1 VRLWRHLRLEPAA
14 DAQAAQGVA
23 MQAGA
28 AKAAPNSL
36 CRAVANYGE
45 LCAAL
50 RGTAWEAD
58 LLPRGPGAAGR
69 AAKARCLACAPRTV
83 GLVLGGSHHKTGTL
97 LLERLLQSIG
107 AEVKVPFEKPHWERC
122 ASLQR
127 REDGICVDEH
137 VTVPK
142 LHRFFF
148 GTKFHAAAFVHI
160 VREPLEVCVSSYQ
173 YHLRSTEDWLRTP
186 RKELHGRSWQAALR
200 AASTRDGLLLECRR
214 SIRDQASRARA
225 CMPCAYQCAHAELR
239 PCLTPSTRHAHT
251 RHAHATPRT
260 YTPCQV
266 RQQAEVFNATR
277 GHPRVLTLRMEE
289 LETAFDETTTRLL
302 RFVLSGNDMPRNVS
316 EAMLPRLPRYL
327 SPPSSH
333 YLSPQMSEAMLPRLL
348 AASAQFDVTRHRGE
362 LDDGHLSPRQG
373 MIYAHVCIPPPAQA
387 AQGPAV
393 TPPSSQP

>member
-1 VRLWRHLRLEPAA
+1 MRLWRHLRLEPAA

-173 YHLRSTEDWLRTP
+173 YHLRSTEEWLRTP

-239 PCLTPSTRHAHT
+239 PCSRHPHATHIHATHTPRHAHT
-251 RHAHATPRT
+251 RRAR
-260 YTPCQV
+260 
-266 RQQAEVFNATR
+266 
-277 GHPRVLTLRMEE
+277 
-289 LETAFDETTTRLL
+289 
-302 RFVLSGNDMPRNVS
+302 
-316 EAMLPRLPRYL
+316 
-327 SPPSSH
+327 
-333 YLSPQMSEAMLPRLL
+333 
-348 AASAQFDVTRHRGE
+348 
-362 LDDGHLSPRQG
+362 
-373 MIYAHVCIPPPAQA
+373 
-387 AQGPAV
+387 
-393 TPPSSQP
+393 

>member
-1 VRLWRHLRLEPAA
+1 
-14 DAQAAQGVA
+14 

-28 AKAAPNSL
+28 AKTAPNSL

-58 LLPRGPGAAGR
+58 LLPPGPGAAGR

-97 LLERLLQSIG
+97 LLERLLQSVG
-107 AEVKVPFEKPHWERC
+107 AELGLPVEKPHWERC

-137 VTVPK
+137 ASVPK

-148 GTKFHAAAFVHI
+148 GARYHAAALVHI

-173 YHLRSTEDWLRTP
+173 YHLRSTEAWLRMP
-186 RKELHGRSWQAALR
+186 RKELHGKSWQAALK

-214 SIRDQASRARA
+214 SIRDQASRHRACPPPSHPVRACLAEAPCTRAMDGPCTHARDARA
-225 CMPCAYQCAHAELR
+225 
-239 PCLTPSTRHAHT
+239 TRA
-251 RHAHATPRT
+251 RW
-260 YTPCQV
+260 QV

-289 LETAFDETTTRLL
+289 LESGFDPAVTRLL
-302 RFVLSGNDMPRNVS
+302 RFLLAGSEMPRNVS
-316 EAMLPRLPRYL
+316 GARAAQATPLPSTSPLPLRLTARCA
-327 SPPSSH
+327 SPPAAYH
-333 YLSPQMSEAMLPRLL
+333 PTPRWLPLQVSEAMVPRLL
-348 AASAQFDVTRHRGE
+348 AATTQFDVTRHRGE
-362 LDDGHLSPRQG
+362 LDDGHLSPRQHTAY
-373 MIYAHVCIPPPAQA
+373 MYA
-387 AQGPAV
+387 
-393 TPPSSQP
+393 